1 MLRHPSPPT
10 QPETSRNL
18 VSRIADHDPKA
29 LEDFYDYLI
38 RVVRPQ
44 VRFKLPECEPDDIL
58 HEALTVVVEAIHGG
72 ALRNPDHL
80 RGYAQSVVRRL
91 VAGRI
96 VRAIWK
102 RKRTVNSES
111 ALTNTPSADN
121 PERQA
126 LYRER
131 GEMIIRGLRLMRSRD
146 SELLTRFYLLEEPFQ
161 EICRDMQL
169 TETQFRL
176 YKSRAKAKLTA
187 WIAGRESAA
196 PAA

>member
-1 MLRHPSPPT
+1 
-10 QPETSRNL
+10 
-18 VSRIADHDPKA
+18 VSRIGNHDPKA
-29 LEDFYDYLI
+29 LEDLYDYLN

-44 VRFKLPECEPDDIL
+44 IRFKLPEQEPDDIL
-58 HEALTVVVEAIHGG
+58 HETLTVVVEAIQAGV
-72 ALRNPDHL
+72 LRNPDYL
-80 RGYAQSVVRRL
+80 RGYVQSVARRL
-91 VAGRI
+91 VARRI

-102 RKRTVNSES
+102 RRRTVSPES
-111 ALTNTPSADN
+111 VLTNAPSADN
-121 PERQA
+121 PESQA
-126 LYRER
+126 LHRER
-131 GEMIIRGLRLMRSRD
+131 GELIVRGLRRMRSRD

-187 WIAGRESAA
+187 WIAQRESA